1 MGGFL
6 LRKKSEKCIAFSR
19 PEFALQTRAFQGFA
33 IATAASLASLSPV
46 AAYGALTILATV

>member
-19 PEFALQTRAFQGFA
+19 PEFALQTRALQGSGVKAPSFLRY
-33 IATAASLASLSPV
+33 ASELASP
-46 AAYGALTILATV
+46 ALTILATV